1 MKIHGFKKLVKEE
14 NMLGEAQKSRC
25 SLNWNIRENLT
36 KICKI
41 KVIGV

>member
-1 MKIHGFKKLVKEE
+1 MKIRGFKKVVKEE

-25 SLNWNIRENLT
+25 FLNLNIRENLT

-41 KVIGV
+41 KVIGI